1 MVLDMD
7 PSISLPVLIPGVR
20 VTGASQDT
28 GHSHTHTQQRLR
40 VPLTRMWVFPT
51 SN

>member
-40 VPLTRMWVFPT
+40 VSTHPDVGV
-51 SN
+51 SNQ